1 MEHLVYCDQKANVL
15 SNLLNGSKTKIIR
28 GAAGR
33 KLPYGRVNIGEVL
46 YFVENDGTQV
56 IKAKGIVKSVYNSP
70 PMTQDESIAFIKS
83 EQKGLNLSV
92 DQQKR
97 WYGKKYVCIIEVEQ
111 VMLLDNVLIY
121 DRKDNMD
128 DWMIVYTIEDILVG
142 SNKIYQNIKIND

>member
-15 SNLLNGSKTKIIR
+15 SNLLKGSKTKIIR

-33 KLPYGRVNIGEVL
+33 KLPYGRVNPGETL

-70 PMTQDESIAFIKS
+70 PMTQDESITFIKS

-92 DQQKR
+92 EQQKR
-97 WYGKKYVCIIEVEQ
+97 WFGKKYICIVEVENI
-111 VMLLDNVLIY
+111 VMLKEFLKY

-128 DWMIVYTIEDILVG
+128 DWMIVSSIEDILVG
-142 SNKIYQNIKIND
+142 SNHIYQNIKIND